1 MQIPRFRRI
10 QDWIVVQLNQEVY
23 KISFYL
29 LGPWQMF
36 SNSITAVFFFT
47 AADAVLQYSGLNYV
61 LYSFKS
67 KKKNVN
73 MDRTRLL
80 AFKVGKR
87 VPRSDLIHWAFPAVH
102 KGGKMKKKMEL
113 SPKKKTWTPPAGLP
127 LEEQEVR

>member
-47 AADAVLQYSGLNYV
+47 VADTVLQYSGLNYV

-67 KKKNVN
+67 KKKNLN
-73 MDRTRLL
+73 MDWTRLL

-102 KGGKMKKKMEL
+102 KGGTMKKNGTFPE
-113 SPKKKTWTPPAGLP
+113 KKNVDPPAGLP